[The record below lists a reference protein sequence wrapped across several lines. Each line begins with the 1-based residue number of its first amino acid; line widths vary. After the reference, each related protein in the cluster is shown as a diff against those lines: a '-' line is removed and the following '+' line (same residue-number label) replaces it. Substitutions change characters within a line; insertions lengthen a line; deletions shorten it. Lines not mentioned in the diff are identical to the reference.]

1 MERRI
6 ALKNMAAAMGAMVSL
21 PTWASGWSN
30 SSLGKVQYTT
40 VGQAEVLKAIVE
52 SIIPKTDT
60 PGAGELGVATFVQ
73 RMVTECYDKK
83 AQETF
88 SKGIDA
94 VEAQSTKSFS
104 KSFADAS
111 KEQQLQILKD
121 IEKSNDP
128 DQKGFFG
135 MVKNLTIQGY
145 MSSEYVMTNL
155 THFEF
160 IPARYHGCVPVKK
173 GMSTDN

>member
-1 MERRI
+1 MERRV

-21 PTWASGWSN
+21 PVWASGWNN
-30 SSLGKVQYTT
+30 SSLGEVKYTSA
-40 VGQAEVLKAIVE
+40 GQAEVLKSIVE

-73 RMVTECYDKK
+73 RMVTDCYDQKT
-83 AQETF
+83 QDTF

-94 VEAQSTKSFS
+94 VDGQSTKSFG
-104 KSFADAS
+104 KSFADSS
-111 KEQQLQILKD
+111 KIQQLQLLKEL
-121 IEKSNDP
+121 EKSTDP
-128 DQKGFFG
+128 DQKAFFG

-160 IPARYHGCVPVKK
+160 IPGRYHGCVPVKK
-173 GMSTDN
+173 GKVSDN

>member
-1 MERRI
+1 MERRV

-21 PTWASGWSN
+21 PVWASGWN
-30 SSLGKVQYTT
+30 HSSLGEVKYTMA
-40 VGQAEVLKAIVE
+40 GQAEVLKSVVE
-52 SIIPKTDT
+52 AIIPKTDT

-73 RMVTECYDKK
+73 RMVTDCYDKK
-83 AQETF
+83 AQDTF

-94 VEAQSTKSFS
+94 VEAQSTKNFG
-104 KSFADAS
+104 KSFADAT
-111 KEQQLQILKD
+111 KAQQLQLLKEF
-121 IEKSNDP
+121 EKSADS
-128 DQKGFFG
+128 DQKAFFG